1 MPYPAE
7 VEDVDIQ
14 SKRPQLAI
22 PTVQEFQRSLGEGSL
37 MIIKRRPPLKNSD
50 ENIREELIN

>member
-1 MPYPAE
+1 MPYPVE
-7 VEDVDIQ
+7 VEDVDIR
-14 SKRPQLAI
+14 SESPRLEI